1 MPEEQQFKRHIAFK
15 FRIGDLLIGKPIMDG
30 ERFSFLELGDKKIM
44 RVNVMG
50 NIVDKYESEGEKK
63 YFFLTLDDG
72 SGQIKLKSFGDDVEK
87 FKNINQGQ
95 TVLVIGVLR
104 NFNNETYISPEIIRE
119 QDPKYLLIR
128 KMEIEKNKSKN
139 SEPVAREQ
147 IIAIKDRILE
157 KIKNSEDEGGID
169 TDSIIMNL
177 KETSPEII
185 NQEIKKLLEEGII
198 FEPRPGKVRYLG

>member
-1 MPEEQQFKRHIAFK
+1 MPEPQFKRHIAFK

-30 ERFSFLELGDKKIM
+30 EKFSFLELGNKKII
-44 RVNVMG
+44 RVNVIG

-63 YFFLTLDDG
+63 YCFLTLDDG

-87 FKNINQGQ
+87 FKDITQGQ

-104 NFNNETYISPEIIRE
+104 NFNNETYISPEIVRE

-128 KMEIEKNKSKN
+128 KMEIEKDKSKN

-147 IIAIKDRILE
+147 IIAIKDKILE
-157 KIKNSEDEGGID
+157 AIKNSEDEGGVD
-169 TDSIIMNL
+169 TDKIIMDL
-177 KETSPEII
+177 RETSPEII

-198 FEPRPGKVRYLG
+198 FEPRPGKVRWLG